1 MKLIQFSNLKSLFCR
16 LIQQLEL
23 YSQRSRTR
31 KHLLEMDDYALKDIG
46 LTRQQVLQEA
56 KRYFWQGDARLSAD
70 VCGIKSV
77 SETDNLIKLSRSVQA
92 KGRAGTI

>member
-1 MKLIQFSNLKSLFCR
+1 MKFIQFSNLKSLFCR

-56 KRYFWQGDARLSAD
+56 KRYFWQGDAQLSAD
-70 VCGIKSV
+70 VCAGEQV
-77 SETDNLIKLSRSVQA
+77 SSKENMIKLSQGV
-92 KGRAGTI
+92 

>member
-1 MKLIQFSNLKSLFCR
+1 MKFFQFSHLKSLFCR

-46 LTRQQVLQEA
+46 LSRQQAVQEA
-56 KRYFWQGDARLSAD
+56 ERYFWQGDARLSAD
-70 VCGIKSV
+70 VCAGEQLSSK
-77 SETDNLIKLSRSVQA
+77 ENMIKLSQSVSA